1 MLFFTENLDLK
12 GGFVVDLV
20 RFTIHPNN
28 EAELKALMDEI
39 NAHSIL
45 TETEKQQLLEELND
59 LQYEVE
65 QP

>member
-1 MLFFTENLDLK
+1 M
-12 GGFVVDLV
+12 DLV

-65 QP
+65 QT